1 MKIICLLLSA
11 LTMIQGN
18 KIIRNVD
25 VPSCRNCIYY
35 KPFKYDDHSAKLSK
49 CERFGEKD
57 IITNK
62 IQYDYA
68 DSCRNNES
76 KCGKDAKY
84 FEEDKNVKLKIF
96 RDFII
101 KKSYYVSSR
110 IIFIALLSLVFYFIF
125 LQ

>member
-1 MKIICLLLSA
+1 MKLICLLLFT
-11 LTMIQGN
+11 LNIIQGN
-18 KIIRNVD
+18 KIIRNMD
-25 VPSCRNCIYY
+25 IPSCRNCIYY
-35 KPFKYDDHSAKLSK
+35 KQFKYDDYSAKLSK
-49 CERFGEKD
+49 CERFGVND

-68 DSCRNNES
+68 DLCRNDES

-101 KKSYYVSSR
+101 KTSYYVSSR
-110 IIFIALLSLVFYFIF
+110 IIFIALLSLVFFIF